1 MIKAGVISDTHLRKP
16 EPPFLKVVEK
26 YLKDV
31 DIIIHAGDLTSIEIL
46 SVFKGKD
53 VYAVCGNM
61 DDNET
66 QQKLPKKL
74 VFELEGHRI
83 GLIHGWGPPFGF
95 PDKVLKEF
103 RKEEIDCLVYGHSH
117 IAKYE
122 EKKGIITLNP
132 GTLFPSFFSKHGSL
146 GYLYI
151 RRNEKINGEVIKI

>member
-16 EPPFLKVVEK
+16 EPSLIEIVEK

-31 DIIIHAGDLTSIEIL
+31 DVIIHAGDLTSIDVL
-46 SVFKGKD
+46 SAFAGKT

-61 DDNET
+61 DDSET
-66 QQKLPKKL
+66 QHKLPKKL
-74 VFELEGHRI
+74 IFELEGHRI

-103 RKEEIDCLVYGHSH
+103 KGEKIDCLIYGHSH
-117 IAKYE
+117 IPKYE
-122 EKKGIITLNP
+122 EKGEIVTLNP
-132 GTLFPSFFSKHGSL
+132 GTPFPSFFSKNGSL

-151 RRNEKINGEVIKI
+151 KKNEKIRGEVIKI